1 MKKTDPIILDVTGIA
16 YLPGTKAA
24 VTVSNSSDMFAEPE
38 SRPLP
43 IRVNAKS
50 YRGVVPW
57 GSDNDRPANIIT
69 KVGKNPVLSSGMLF
83 NIQMGYGSGIVAGR
97 WSYEGGKHVF
107 TPVTDNADVNR
118 FFEENDINGYLLEQ
132 LTDMNFFFNI
142 FPEIILS
149 QDKKIVQLSSKEAAF
164 SRWEEM
170 NEKGIIENHFYSAYW
185 NPNDPK
191 KTVVTP
197 VLNRH
202 NPLRDLRVRMG
213 VEKDINGKTVTK
225 PDNYRF
231 IVPVNF
237 PTPGRSYYQKPYWY
251 AVIESGWY
259 DYAQKIPEFKNALM
273 DNQMTIKYHVE
284 LSSDYF
290 TKIFAEEGIDTDE
303 KKKARIKKEYDNL
316 NAFLSNTKNT
326 GKSVISFVSYS
337 PDGKELRRMKITPIE
352 NNFKGGEYVED
363 SEEASNILSY
373 GIGVHP
379 SLIGSSPGKS
389 KTINGTEA
397 RELFIIKQAL
407 MRPLR
412 DRLLMPLYL
421 VKNFNGW
428 DSTLAFDIPNIE
440 LTTLDTGTGSQ
451 EVIS

>member
-1 MKKTDPIILDVTGIA
+1 MKKTDPIILDNTGIG
-16 YLPGTKAA
+16 YLPGVKAA
-24 VTVSNSSDMFAEPE
+24 VTVSSSDMFAEPE
-38 SRPLP
+38 SKPLP
-43 IRVNAKS
+43 MRIGQKI

-57 GSDNDRPANIIT
+57 GSDNNRPVNIIT
-69 KVGKNPVLSSGMLF
+69 KIGKSPVLSSGMLF
-83 NIQMGYGSGIVAGR
+83 NIQMGYGSGIIAGR
-97 WSYEGGKHVF
+97 WSYEGGNHVF
-107 TPVTDNADVNR
+107 TPVTDNNDVNR

-132 LTDMNFFFNI
+132 LTDLNFFFNI

-149 QDKKIVQLSSKEAAF
+149 QEKKIVQLSSKEASF

-170 NEKGIIENHFYSAYW
+170 NDKGVIENHFYSAYW

-191 KTVVTP
+191 KTVPTP
-197 VLNRH
+197 VLNRY

-213 VEKDINGKTVTK
+213 LEKDPNGNLKSK
-225 PDNYRF
+225 PDSYRF
-231 IVPVNF
+231 IIPVNF
-237 PTPGRSYYQKPYWY
+237 PTPSRPYYQKPYWY
-251 AVIESGWY
+251 SVIESGWY

-290 TKIFAEEGIDTDE
+290 TKIFAEEGINTDE
-303 KKKARIKKEYDNL
+303 KKKARIKKEFDDL
-316 NAFLSNTKNT
+316 NTFLSSAKNT
-326 GKSVISFVSYS
+326 GKSVISYVNYS
-337 PDGKELRRMKITPIE
+337 PDGKEMHRMKITPIE
-352 NNFKGGEYVED
+352 NTFKGGEYVED

-379 SLIGSSPGKS
+379 SIIGSSPGKS

-407 MRPLR
+407 MRPIR

-428 DSTLAFDIPNIE
+428 DPTLSFDIPNIE
-440 LTTLDTGTGSQ
+440 LTTLDSGTGSQ
-451 EVIS
+451 KVIS